1 MIERVLVVCIG
12 NICRSPMAEGLLKR
26 TLPDLQIASAGLSA
40 LVGHGAD
47 PIAVQIMAEQGI
59 DIGAHR
65 ARMLNNAIVRESEL
79 ILVMDS
85 RQQDIIATEYAHA
98 RGKVFRLGEDAK
110 ADIPDPY
117 RQSEEM
123 FRAAFDLIAS
133 GSNAWVKF
141 INSISQ
147 TGAQAR

>member
-1 MIERVLVVCIG
+1 MIRRILVVCIG

-26 TLPDLQIASAGLSA
+26 ALPDLQISSAGLAA

-65 ARMLNNAIVRESEL
+65 ARLVTEALVRESDL

-85 RQQDIIATEYAHA
+85 QQQQQIATEYPHA
-98 RGKVFRLGEDAK
+98 RGKVYRLGETSK
-110 ADIPDPY
+110 QDIPDPY
-117 RQSEEM
+117 RQSAEV
-123 FRAAFDLIAS
+123 FRSSLNLIQDGCS
-133 GSNAWVKF
+133 AWVKR
-141 INSISQ
+141 INSIS
-147 TGAQAR
+147 